1 VTAPPV
7 DAARAEAGAALRAEL
22 GRVRGQLAAGLETT
36 PAGAVAA
43 AALADVYDR
52 AVVARWRAAMS
63 GETAPLALVATGGWA
78 RRELAPYSDIDFI
91 VVHAGAEAAAR
102 RVADRLL
109 YPLWDARVAVGHA
122 VREPRECAKLAKD
135 DLATA
140 TALCD
145 LRPIVGDL
153 GLTETL
159 LAAARA
165 AIAPAGDAD
174 RLIAALAEDQA
185 RRHARFGDSLY
196 RLEPNLKQ
204 GIGGLRDL
212 AIAVWAARAR
222 WLLAESP
229 WPSPAESIERLAAL
243 GHVRPRE
250 AAALLAARDFLLALR
265 ARVQLRVGRA
275 NDHLTFELQEAIA
288 PAWYPALAPA
298 AESRAAVAPAVE
310 ALMRDFYLHARA
322 IGDLAERLL
331 ARARLPR
338 RRAPRVRTLD
348 DVVAVIDGELA
359 VTAPARLIEAPA
371 EQVRAFRVAVEHGLA
386 VAAATKDAIAD
397 AAVTAGAALFVDRAA
412 GWQLLDALCDPR
424 DRAQPS
430 ALEWLH
436 RLGVVDAIIPE
447 WAPCAGRVQHD
458 LYHVYTV
465 DQHQL
470 YAVAML
476 KQLARGELAD
486 VHPIATT
493 AYAQVA
499 RVAPLYLATLLH
511 DVGKPHGKGHAE
523 KGAVI
528 GGAVARRLGLDERD
542 ADTVEFLIRQH
553 LTMAHVSQRRDL
565 SDPDVVARFVERV
578 GDAQRLAAL
587 YVLTLCDTAM
597 TAPDSLTAWK
607 AELLRELYVR
617 ASERLATEG
626 PSPDPRREA
635 TAAGPPPARATG
647 EMDPGIAGSIAAGLD
662 PRFAAQLTAEQAAR
676 HVRLAAHVQ
685 GHGAAVGLAVTA
697 LPTPGVGEI
706 AVVAPDVHGV
716 LAAITGVLAAHRVD
730 VLGAV
735 VGRAVTPDGALA
747 LDLFVVRGPAGAAI
761 AAGDPRWKRIED
773 DLAELCA
780 SGPPTAGAV
789 AALVT
794 RRRPRSGLPPRVTPA
809 VPTEVRFDLDESS
822 DATIVEVFARDRP
835 GLLYAIVAALA
846 DAGLDISVSKIAT
859 EGEKVSDVFYVTAG
873 GAKVTEPEALAAV
886 AARVAAAIEA
896 E

>member
-1 VTAPPV
+1 MTGPV
-7 DAARAEAGAALRAEL
+7 DDPGRAEAAAALRAEL
-22 GRVRGQLAAGLETT
+22 GRVRGQMASALATGAAGS
-36 PAGAVAA
+36 AAA

-52 AVVARWRAAMS
+52 ALAARWRVATA

-122 VREPRECAKLAKD
+122 VREPRECTRLAKG

-140 TALCD
+140 TALVD
-145 LRPIVGDL
+145 LRPLVGDL
-153 GLTETL
+153 GLIDTL
-159 LAAARA
+159 IAAARA

-174 RLIAALAEDQA
+174 RLIAALAEDQQ

-212 AIAVWAARAR
+212 AVAVWAARAR

-229 WPSPAESIERLAAL
+229 WPSPAASLERLAEL
-243 GHVRPRE
+243 GHLRPRE
-250 AAALLAARDFLLALR
+250 AAALGEARDFLLALR
-265 ARVQLRVGRA
+265 ALVQLRVGRA
-275 NDHLTFELQEAIA
+275 NDQLTFELQEAIA
-288 PAWYPALAPA
+288 PAWFPALAPL

-310 ALMRDFYLHARA
+310 ALMRGFYLHARA

-338 RRAPRVRTLD
+338 RRAPRVRPVD
-348 DVVAVIDGELA
+348 DRIAVVDGELT
-359 VTAPARLIEAPA
+359 VTAPERLGDAPG
-371 EQVRAFRVAVEHGLA
+371 ELVRVFRLA
-386 VAAATKDAIAD
+386 VALGLPVAAGTKDAIAD
-397 AAVTAGAALFVDRAA
+397 AVAGAATALYADRGA
-412 GWQLLDALCDPR
+412 GAEFLDALVDVR
-424 DRAQPS
+424 DRGQPS
-430 ALEWLH
+430 ALESMH

-447 WAPCAGRVQHD
+447 WAPCTGRVQHD

-486 VHPIATT
+486 VHAVATA
-493 AYAQVA
+493 AYA
-499 RVAPLYLATLLH
+499 RVRRPAPLFLATLLH
-511 DVGKPHGKGHAE
+511 DVGKPLGKGHAE

-528 GGAVARRLGLDERD
+528 GGAVARRLGMTD
-542 ADTVEFLIRQH
+542 ADADAVEFLIRQH
-553 LTMAHVSQRRDL
+553 LTMAHASQRRDL
-565 SDPDVVARFVERV
+565 GDPDVIARFCERV
-578 GDAQRLAAL
+578 GDGERLAEL

-617 ASERLATEG
+617 ASERLDGGDAAP
-626 PSPDPRREA
+626 PSVAP
-635 TAAGPPPARATG
+635 RATG
-647 EMDPGIAGSIAAGLD
+647 EDPGIAASIAAGVD
-662 PRFAAQLTAEQAAR
+662 PRFAAQLTPAQAAR

-685 GHGAAVGLAVTA
+685 GHGATVGVAVTPLA
-697 LPTPGVGEI
+697 TPGVGEV

-716 LAAITGVLAAHRVD
+716 LAAIAGVLAAHKVD

-747 LDLFVVRGPAGAAI
+747 LDLFIVRAPAGASL
-761 AAGDPRWKRIED
+761 DPADRRWKRLED

-780 SGPPTAGAV
+780 DGPPASAAV
-789 AALVT
+789 AALVE

-809 VPTEVRFDLDESS
+809 VATEVRFDLDESA

-835 GLLYAIVAALA
+835 GLLYAIVGALA
-846 DAGLDISVSKIAT
+846 DAGLDILVSKIAT

-873 GAKVTEPEALAAV
+873 GAKVTDPAQLAAV
-886 AARVAAAIEA
+886 AAQVTAAIGEDR
-896 E
+896 

>member
-1 VTAPPV
+1 MTAPPI

-22 GRVRGQLAAGLETT
+22 GRVRGQLAAGLEAA

-52 AVVARWRAAMS
+52 AIVARWRAALV

-174 RLIAALAEDQA
+174 RLIAALADDQA

-265 ARVQLRVGRA
+265 ARVQLRIGRA

-348 DVVAVIDGELA
+348 GVVAVIDGELA
-359 VTAPARLIEAPA
+359 VTAPARLVEAPA
-371 EQVRAFRVAVEHGLA
+371 EQVRVFRVAVEHGLA

-397 AAVTAGAALFVDRAA
+397 AAITAGAALFGDRAA
-412 GWQLLDALCDPR
+412 GWQFLDALCDPR

-436 RLGVVDAIIPE
+436 RLGVVDAIVPE
-447 WAPCAGRVQHD
+447 WAPCTGRVQHD

-486 VHPIATT
+486 VHPIATA

-528 GGAVARRLGLDERD
+528 GGVVARRLGLDERD
-542 ADTVEFLIRQH
+542 AATVEFLIRQH

-617 ASERLATEG
+617 ASERLAQDG
-626 PSPDPRREA
+626 LAP
-635 TAAGPPPARATG
+635 AAPPVGTDAAAPPRATG

-761 AAGDPRWKRIED
+761 TAGDPRWKRIED

-780 SGPPTAGAV
+780 SGPPTAAAV
-789 AALVT
+789 AALVA

-835 GLLYAIVAALA
+835 GLLYAVVAALA

-873 GAKVTEPEALAAV
+873 GAKLTEPAALAAV

>member
-1 VTAPPV
+1 MSGPPV

-22 GRVRGQLAAGLETT
+22 ARVRSQLASGLEAA

-52 AVVARWRAAMS
+52 AVVARWRVAIA
-63 GETAPLALVATGGWA
+63 GESAPLALVATGAWA

-109 YPLWDARVAVGHA
+109 YPLWDAKVAVGHA
-122 VREPRECAKLAKD
+122 VREPRECAKLARD

-159 LAAARA
+159 IAAARA

-204 GIGGLRDL
+204 GIGGMRDL
-212 AIAVWAARAR
+212 AVAVWAARAR

-229 WPSPAESIERLAAL
+229 WPSPAASIERLATL

-275 NDHLTFELQEAIA
+275 NDHLTFELQEMIA
-288 PAWYPALAPA
+288 PTWYPALAPA

-338 RRAPRVRTLD
+338 RRAPRIRRLD

-359 VTAPARLIEAPA
+359 VTAPARLTAAPA
-371 EQVRAFRVAVEHGLA
+371 EQVRVFRLAVAHGLA

-397 AAVTAGAALFVDRAA
+397 AAVSAGAALYVDRAA
-412 GWQLLDALCDPR
+412 GVQLLDALCDPR

-436 RLGVVDAIIPE
+436 RLGVVDAIVPE
-447 WAPCAGRVQHD
+447 WAPCTGRVQHD
-458 LYHVYTV
+458 LYHVFTV

-486 VHPIATT
+486 VHPIATA

-528 GGAVARRLGLDERD
+528 GGAVARRLGLAEDD
-542 ADTVEFLIRQH
+542 AGTVEFLIRQH

-578 GDAQRLAAL
+578 GDPQRLAAL

-617 ASERLATEG
+617 ASERLSGGEPG
-626 PSPDPRREA
+626 
-635 TAAGPPPARATG
+635 AAAVPPGATG
-647 EMDPGIAGSIAAGLD
+647 EHDPGIAGSIAAGLD
-662 PRFAAQLTAEQAAR
+662 PRFAAQLTADQAAR

-685 GHGAAVGLAVTA
+685 GHGAAVGVAVTA

-761 AAGDPRWKRIED
+761 APGDPRWKRIED

-780 SGPPTAGAV
+780 AGAPTADAV
-789 AALVT
+789 AALVA
-794 RRRPRSGLPPRVTPA
+794 RRRPRSGLPPRLTPA
-809 VPTEVRFDLDESS
+809 VATEVRFDLDESA

-873 GAKVTEPEALAAV
+873 GAKVTEPDALAAV
-886 AARVAAAIEA
+886 AARVTAAIDE
-896 E
+896 EG

>member
-1 VTAPPV
+1 MTAPPL

-22 GRVRGQLAAGLETT
+22 ARVRAQLAVGLAAA
-36 PAGAVAA
+36 PAGADAA

-52 AVVARWRAAMS
+52 AVVARWRAAVAD
-63 GETAPLALVATGGWA
+63 ERAPLALVATGAWA

-109 YPLWDARVAVGHA
+109 YPLWDAKVAVGHA

-212 AIAVWAARAR
+212 AVAVWAARAR

-229 WPSPAESIERLAAL
+229 WPSPADSIARLAAL

-250 AAALLAARDFLLALR
+250 AAALTAARDFLLALR
-265 ARVQLRVGRA
+265 ARVQLRIGRA

-338 RRAPRVRTLD
+338 RRAPRVRALD
-348 DVVAVIDGELA
+348 DVVAVIDGALA
-359 VTAPARLIEAPA
+359 VTAPARLVAAPA
-371 EQVRAFRVAVEHGLA
+371 EQVRVYRLAVEHGLA

-397 AAVTAGAALFVDRAA
+397 AAAATAAALATDRAA
-412 GWQLLDALCDPR
+412 GQQLLAALCDPR
-424 DRAQPS
+424 DRGQPS

-436 RLGVVDAIIPE
+436 RLGVVDAIVPE

-486 VHPIATT
+486 VHPIATA
-493 AYAQVA
+493 AYAAVP

-511 DVGKPHGKGHAE
+511 DVGKPYGKGHAE
-523 KGAVI
+523 SGAVI
-528 GGAVARRLGLDERD
+528 GDAVARRLGLGDDD
-542 ADTVEFLIRQH
+542 AATVAFLIRQH

-565 SDPDVVARFVERV
+565 SDPDVVARFVDRV
-578 GDAQRLAAL
+578 GDPARLAAL

-617 ASERLATEG
+617 ASEHLDGGGGA
-626 PSPDPRREA
+626 RREA
-635 TAAGPPPARATG
+635 PAAAAARATG
-647 EMDPGIAGSIAAGLD
+647 EQDPGIAGSIAAGLD

-685 GHGAAVGLAVTA
+685 GHAAAVGLAVTP
-697 LPTPGVGEI
+697 LPTPGVGEV

-761 AAGDPRWKRIED
+761 AAGDPRWPRIEA

-780 SGPPTAGAV
+780 AGPPTAAAV
-789 AALVT
+789 AALVAK
-794 RRRPRSGLPPRVTPA
+794 RRPRSGLPPRLTPA
-809 VPTEVRFDLDESS
+809 IATEVRFDLDESA

-873 GAKVTEPEALAAV
+873 GAKVTDPEALAAV

-896 E
+896 A